1 MSLTAATRDNAPFD
15 IKLNPDK
22 YAAIGDLL
30 NDAASGNEVGKP
42 DVSELLVQ
50 TYGDQGITGFLK
62 LTGAVTSA
70 GSSDQLEFFEVGR
83 RHKTYVYG
91 SNTSIVS
98 NEINI
103 LLGPHSG

>member
-1 MSLTAATRDNAPFD
+1 M
-15 IKLNPDK
+15 
-22 YAAIGDLL
+22 L

-83 RHKTYVYG
+83 RHKTYDYTSG
-91 SNTSIVS
+91 ASIVS

-103 LLGPHSG
+103 PSANLTQGNGQGGEVPNDDTADFRLGAW

>member
-1 MSLTAATRDNAPFD
+1 MSLTAANRD
-15 IKLNPDK
+15 KLPLILTNPDK

-50 TYGDQGITGFLK
+50 PTGSRNYWLLK

-70 GSSDQLEFFEVGR
+70 GF
-83 RHKTYVYG
+83 
-91 SNTSIVS
+91 
-98 NEINI
+98 
-103 LLGPHSG
+103 